1 MDCGADTKPF
11 ETEATG
17 KSEKISE
24 GIGDRNRTNS
34 RDLAP
39 AHPPNSRR
47 LNVTPLTAVVRRNLV
62 IPRFHSEQNRS
73 KLGRFRIRKEIAML
87 SRAPAL

>member
-24 GIGDRNRTNS
+24 GSGDGNRTNS

-62 IPRFHSEQNRS
+62 VPRFH
-73 KLGRFRIRKEIAML
+73 
-87 SRAPAL
+87 